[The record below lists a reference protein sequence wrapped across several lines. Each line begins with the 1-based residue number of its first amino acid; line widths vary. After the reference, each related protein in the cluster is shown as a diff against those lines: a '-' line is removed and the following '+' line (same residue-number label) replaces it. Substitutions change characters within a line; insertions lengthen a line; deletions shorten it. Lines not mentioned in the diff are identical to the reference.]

1 MEHKLIVT
9 STDRDR
15 LVRLMEDHRQ
25 EAGDPTTASIQKLD
39 GELRKATIVA
49 PQELP
54 QEVVSMNTKAL
65 VRLNGKEKEISLV
78 YPDDANWGNGKLS
91 VFSPIGT
98 ALLGYRE
105 GDRIEWSVPSGSM
118 EIEIQKVLYQP
129 EAAGDYHL

>member
-1 MEHKLIVT
+1 MQHNLIIT
-9 STDRDR
+9 DADRDR

-25 EAGDPTTASIQKLD
+25 EAGDPATVSIRKLD

-54 QEVVSMNTKAL
+54 KEAVSMNTKAL
-65 VRLNGKEKEISLV
+65 VRLNGREKEVSLV
-78 YPDDANWGNGKLS
+78 YPNDADWGSGKLS

-98 ALLGYRE
+98 ALLGYCE
-105 GDRIEWSVPSGSM
+105 GDRIEWSVPSGTM

-129 EAAGDYHL
+129 EAAGDFHL